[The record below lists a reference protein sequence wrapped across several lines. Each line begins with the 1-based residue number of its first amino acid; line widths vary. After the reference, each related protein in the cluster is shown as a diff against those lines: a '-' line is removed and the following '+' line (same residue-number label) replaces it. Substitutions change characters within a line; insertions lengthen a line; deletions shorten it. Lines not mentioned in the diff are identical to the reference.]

1 MWSFLAVI
9 CRSQSLV
16 FEEKKRNFF
25 GLLPNTESN
34 SLENALSFL
43 NGDILEKLSFESGL
57 FWWSFLSEQFRLQL
71 NFCWLPVKGR
81 LCTESAIHQPSEAL
95 YFYFVVL
102 VWVIILV
109 FNDIYST
116 VLNLRWA
123 RACAETWFSILVNP
137 LNGLGCAI
145 RYITGPI
152 TFVRAVFKT
161 TRSLTTVL

>member
-1 MWSFLAVI
+1 MWSFVVVILQKSVSGHWFWKRKKTKFLWPTSEHRGQEFGERSIVPKRRQIREVWLLMWSFLAVI

-16 FEEKKRNFF
+16 FEKKKRNFF

-81 LCTESAIHQPSEAL
+81 LCTEISNSP
-95 YFYFVVL
+95 
-102 VWVIILV
+102 
-109 FNDIYST
+109 T
-116 VLNLRWA
+116 
-123 RACAETWFSILVNP
+123 
-137 LNGLGCAI
+137 
-145 RYITGPI
+145 
-152 TFVRAVFKT
+152 
-161 TRSLTTVL
+161 